1 VDLSRFSL
9 EGKVALVT
17 GGSRGIGRAVALHLA
32 DAGANVAV
40 CARNLADLEQVAAE
54 IEARGVQ
61 SLAVTANIRKKEEL
75 NSLVDKT
82 LEKLAKIDIL
92 VNNVATNVF
101 FGEIVDI
108 EERAW
113 DVIMNT
119 NLKACFLLSQRVGKH
134 MIERKS
140 GVIIN
145 VASIAGTK
153 ATPFM
158 GTYSISKAAL
168 IMLTRVMASEWGK
181 HGIRVNC
188 IAPGVV
194 KTRFSEAIWTDEEIV
209 AHVMQGTPLGRVAE
223 PEDIAGAAVFLASE
237 AASHITGETIIVDGG
252 TSTR

>member
-1 VDLSRFSL
+1 MDLSRFSL

-194 KTRFSEAIWTDEEIV
+194 KTRFSEAIWTNEEIV
-209 AHVMQGTPLGRVAE
+209 AHVTQG
-223 PEDIAGAAVFLASE
+223 
-237 AASHITGETIIVDGG
+237 
-252 TSTR
+252 

>member
-1 VDLSRFSL
+1 MDLSRFSL

-134 MIERKS
+134 MI
-140 GVIIN
+140 
-145 VASIAGTK
+145 
-153 ATPFM
+153 
-158 GTYSISKAAL
+158 
-168 IMLTRVMASEWGK
+168 
-181 HGIRVNC
+181 
-188 IAPGVV
+188 
-194 KTRFSEAIWTDEEIV
+194 
-209 AHVMQGTPLGRVAE
+209 
-223 PEDIAGAAVFLASE
+223 
-237 AASHITGETIIVDGG
+237 
-252 TSTR
+252 